1 MKLQE
6 QSSNHNDSQSEHCS
20 GSDNSDNT
28 PFASSLNGFLQ
39 IEDEIL
45 ETNQCACI
53 ITFDSTDSALI
64 IECTANIPDFD
75 SSPHSSSAIIS
86 TLYLSASDQFHVPQQ
101 ASMVFT
107 PMQTSSLDSFP
118 SYVTS
123 IDSVYPTFAAT
134 RKRYKPVTQK

>member
-20 GSDNSDNT
+20 GSDNSNNT
-28 PFASSLNGFLQ
+28 PFASSLNGFSQ
-39 IEDEIL
+39 IEDEMS

-64 IECTANIPDFD
+64 IECTANIPDFH
-75 SSPHSSSAIIS
+75 SLPHSSSALIS
-86 TLYLSASDQFHVPQQ
+86 TLYLPPPNQFHIPQQ

-107 PMQTSSLDSFP
+107 PMQTLSLDSSP
-118 SYVTS
+118 SYVSPNNT
-123 IDSVYPTFAAT
+123 IYPTFAAT
-134 RKRYKPVTQK
+134 KKKYKP